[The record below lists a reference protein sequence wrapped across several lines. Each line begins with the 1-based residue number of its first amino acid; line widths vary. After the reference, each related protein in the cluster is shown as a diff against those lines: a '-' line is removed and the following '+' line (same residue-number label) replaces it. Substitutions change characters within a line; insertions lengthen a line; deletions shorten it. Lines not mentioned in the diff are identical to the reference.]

1 MGWIRRELANDL
13 FWRRPDWQVDVE
25 STEMRE
31 EIGLRYYLEAG
42 DEHLAPEEL
51 GRRIDDCLVAY
62 INTYLQI
69 LKQEVIGTEEF
80 KSKMRKVEQGMR
92 EDEALRAFAVAIR
105 GEAEAP
111 TASETY
117 LNLARPYALYGRK
130 PPAYSEEGRLFAR
143 VLLDEVM
150 PERMKEAK
158 WDMDWDRR
166 IHISGGA
173 EHWLHNRHPYG
184 LRTLIRDSEKSPVA
198 WDTLKLIC
206 QSLAGRGEEKLP
218 DELLRW
224 SFDVAWGR
232 RKRPDERPAPRHRPQ
247 TLGYKLRNNEIRHTV
262 RLLAQVGIPKTAG
275 CHAVAAAFNFSER
288 TILEICRQP
297 HWSIADLRD
306 DARKRLEPSFHAYL
320 HAPDAEA
327 RFLQSLLSEFAAD
340 RDSSS
345 DVPPLLPLP
354 PSQARFD
361 PKLWK
366 KDPLGWTYIAGGS
379 KEEQL
384 DALVRALSGKP
395 EQKLLFTPLS
405 RDMGRS

>member
-13 FWRRPDWQVDVE
+13 FWSLPDWQVDVE
-25 STEMRE
+25 SSEMRE
-31 EIGLRYYLEAG
+31 EIGLRYYLEPG

-51 GRRIDDCLVAY
+51 GRRIDDCLVEY
-62 INTYLQI
+62 INTYLMS
-69 LKQEVIGTEEF
+69 LMLGDIGIEEF

-105 GEAEAP
+105 REAEAP
-111 TASETY
+111 PASETY

-130 PPAYSEEGRLFAR
+130 PPAYSEECSLFAR

-166 IHISGGA
+166 IHIRVGA
-173 EHWLHNRHPYG
+173 EHWLHNRHPYV
-184 LRTLIRDSEKSPVA
+184 LRTLIRDSAKSPVA

-206 QSLAGRGEEKLP
+206 QSLAGRGDEERP
-218 DELLRW
+218 DELLQW

-232 RKRPDERPAPRHRPQ
+232 RKRPDEGPAPRHRPQ
-247 TLGYKLRNNEIRHTV
+247 KLGYKLRNNEIRHTV
-262 RLLAQVGIPKTAG
+262 RLLAQVGISKTAG
-275 CHAVAAAFNFSER
+275 CHAVAETFNFSQR
-288 TILEICRQP
+288 IILEICRQP
-297 HWSIADLRD
+297 HWRIADLAD

-327 RFLQSLLSEFAAD
+327 RFFQSLMSDFAAA
-340 RDSSS
+340 RDSIS

-366 KDPLGWTYIAGGS
+366 RDPLGWTYIAGGS

-395 EQKLLFTPLS
+395 E
-405 RDMGRS
+405 